1 MKLDFSKK
9 IVNDFIN
16 IISGTSK
23 SDKLVNIMAFLFRSL
38 SMHIIS
44 KDLMDDLI
52 GLFTMLYLKSNQT
65 LKLALLT
72 DLDNAFM
79 LVKSKETAIFVDKKF
94 VYKILFYNLFQF
106 KKC

>member
-1 MKLDFSKK
+1 
-9 IVNDFIN
+9 
-16 IISGTSK
+16 
-23 SDKLVNIMAFLFRSL
+23 
-38 SMHIIS
+38 
-44 KDLMDDLI
+44 MDDLI

-94 VYKILFYNLFQF
+94 VYKILFYNLF
-106 KKC
+106 